1 MNIYQIM
8 YTTWSGERFSEWK
21 RNMEDASKEKTKLFR
36 IFKVNIRCIDIIKH
50 EDISMNK
57 DSFIRLLTLATPG
70 HQDLLADL
78 DCAKECAK
86 EYAKG

>member
-21 RNMEDASKEKTKLFR
+21 RNMEDASEEKTKLLR

-57 DSFIRLLTLATPG
+57 DSFIRLLTQATPG
-70 HQDLLADL
+70 HLDLLAEL
-78 DCAKECAK
+78 EYAK
-86 EYAKG
+86 EYAED